1 MTALAPHLTAFFEDR
16 LMTERRVSANT
27 CDSYA
32 YAFKLLLDYAHKRLG
47 VAPSRLEL
55 EQINAALVVA
65 FLNDLET
72 ARANGPGSRN
82 VRLAAI
88 KSFMH
93 FIEYRIPSAIEQV
106 RCVLAI
112 PMKKTT
118 TRLVRHLTATEVQAV
133 LDAPRPVDWSGIRD
147 RAMLHLAFAAGLR
160 VSELTGLRLADL
172 SLQPQANILVHG
184 KGRRERCLPL
194 WKQTTVALRAW
205 LAVRGTPPVPELF
218 VNARR
223 EAMSR
228 AGFEYIL
235 EKHVRTARRHC
246 PSLTAKRVSP
256 HVLRHSCA
264 LTVLEA
270 TKDLRKVSLWLGH
283 ANMQTTEMYTR
294 ADPSI
299 KLEVL
304 NAATAPNLRSGRFRA
319 SDKLIATLMAPPVMR
334 RGDRSEQ

>member
-32 YAFKLLLDYAHKRLG
+32 YAFKLLLDYPHKRWG

-133 LDAPRPVDWSGIRD
+133 RAPDRLTGQGTPQTRDAAPAPRCRSD
-147 RAMLHLAFAAGLR
+147 AH
-160 VSELTGLRLADL
+160 RLCD
-172 SLQPQANILVHG
+172 
-184 KGRRERCLPL
+184 
-194 WKQTTVALRAW
+194 
-205 LAVRGTPPVPELF
+205 
-218 VNARR
+218 
-223 EAMSR
+223 
-228 AGFEYIL
+228 
-235 EKHVRTARRHC
+235 
-246 PSLTAKRVSP
+246 
-256 HVLRHSCA
+256 
-264 LTVLEA
+264 
-270 TKDLRKVSLWLGH
+270 
-283 ANMQTTEMYTR
+283 
-294 ADPSI
+294 
-299 KLEVL
+299 
-304 NAATAPNLRSGRFRA
+304 
-319 SDKLIATLMAPPVMR
+319 
-334 RGDRSEQ
+334 